1 METDSGTFTFY
12 RILAEEDISAGERI
26 FIEVDNEPV
35 VIFKVGN
42 NLYAIGDRCTHDD
55 GPLGD
60 GDLEDHQITCPRHGA
75 KFDIVS
81 GKALTLPAV
90 EPTIVYPVRIVN
102 GQIEIG
108 VLNSKG

>member
-1 METDSGTFTFY
+1 MEIDSKKYTFY
-12 RILAEEDISAGERI
+12 RILPVEELAAGERI
-26 FIEVDNEPV
+26 FIEIENEPV
-35 VIFKVGN
+35 VIFKVGEQI
-42 NLYAIGDRCTHDD
+42 YAIGDRCTHDD

-60 GDLEDHQITCPRHGA
+60 GELEDHQITCPRHGA

-90 EPTIVYPVRIVN
+90 EPTIVYPVRIIN

-108 VLNSKG
+108 VLNN

>member
-1 METDSGTFTFY
+1 MEIDSKKYTFY
-12 RILAEEDISAGERI
+12 RILPVEELDAGERI
-26 FIEVDNEPV
+26 FIEIENEPV
-35 VIFKVGN
+35 VIFKVGEQI
-42 NLYAIGDRCTHDD
+42 YAIGDLCTHDD

-60 GDLEDHQITCPRHGA
+60 GELEDHQITCPRHGA

-90 EPTIVYPVRIVN
+90 EPTIVYPVRIIN

-108 VLNSKG
+108 VLNN

>member
-1 METDSGTFTFY
+1 MEIDSGKITYFQV
-12 RILAEEDISAGERI
+12 LAEEDLASGERI

-35 VIFKVGN
+35 VIFKVGE

-60 GDLEDHQITCPRHGA
+60 GELEDHQITCPRHGA

-81 GKALTLPAV
+81 GKAMSLPAV
-90 EPTIVYPVRIVN
+90 EPTKVYPVRIID

-108 VLNSKG
+108 VLNS